1 MIIRDATEKL
11 ISKRALTLKESQ
23 TVMKEIME
31 GIPTPVQVG
40 AFLTALRSKGETVEE
55 VAGMALAMRAFSL
68 KVHLDEQLVDNCGT
82 GGTGKNI
89 FNISTTASFVV
100 AGAGA
105 KVAKHGN
112 RGATRASGSFDL
124 LEALAIKINLSPS
137 GVKQCIEKI
146 GIGFMFAQVF
156 HPAMKNVA
164 PIRQELGIRTVFN
177 ILGPLTNPA
186 RAQSQIIGVPKQD
199 LGNLIAHS
207 LKIIGT
213 TRTMVVHGADEL
225 DELAPN
231 GPCEVWEVTKSEIS
245 HRTIYPDKL
254 GLPTCTIDD
263 LQGGSAQ
270 ENAQTCR
277 QILGGSTGPLN
288 NAVILNAS
296 AALVVSGK
304 ARDLTA
310 GIQQAKDS
318 IESGQAIRT
327 LDKLIT
333 LSNCLE

>member
-1 MIIRDATEKL
+1 MIIRHATEKL
-11 ISKRALTLKESQ
+11 ISKRSLTVKESQ
-23 TVMKEIME
+23 TVMREMME
-31 GIPTPVQVG
+31 GKPTPVQVG
-40 AFLTALRSKGETVEE
+40 AFLIALRSNGETVEE
-55 VAGMALAMRAFSL
+55 VAGMALAMRDFSL
-68 KVHLDEQLVDNCGT
+68 KVHLDGQLVDNCGT

-112 RGATRASGSFDL
+112 RGATRISGSFDL
-124 LEALAIKINLSPS
+124 LEALGVKINLSPS
-137 GVKQCIEKI
+137 GVKQCIENI

-164 PIRQELGIRTVFN
+164 PVRRELGIRTVFN

-186 RAQSQIIGVPKQD
+186 GAQSQIIGVSKRK
-199 LGNLIAHS
+199 LGSLIAHS

-213 TRTMVVHGADEL
+213 TRTMVVHGTDEL

-231 GPCEVWEVTKSEIS
+231 GPCEVWEVTKNEIS

-254 GLPTCTIDD
+254 GLPACATND

-270 ENAQTCR
+270 ENAETCR
-277 QILGGSTGPLN
+277 RILEGSAGPIN
-288 NAVILNAS
+288 DAVILNAS

-304 ARDLTA
+304 ATQPAD
-310 GIQQAKDS
+310 GIRQAKES
-318 IESGQAIRT
+318 IENGQAIRT
-327 LDKLIT
+327 LDQLIT
-333 LSNCLE
+333 LSNSLE

>member
-11 ISKRALTLKESQ
+11 ISKQSLTLIESQ
-23 TVMKEIME
+23 TVMREMME
-31 GIPTPVQVG
+31 GTATPVQVG

-55 VAGMALAMRAFSL
+55 VAGMALTMREFSL
-68 KVHLDEQLVDNCGT
+68 KVPVDGQLVDNCGT

-89 FNISTTASFVV
+89 FNISTTAAFVV
-100 AGAGA
+100 AAAGA

-124 LEALAIKINLSPS
+124 LEELGIKIDLCPS
-137 GVKQCIEKI
+137 SVKQCVETI

-186 RAQSQIIGVPKQD
+186 GAQSQIIGVSKKE

-207 LKIIGT
+207 LKLMGT
-213 TRTMVVHGADEL
+213 TRTMVVHGTDEL

-231 GPCEVWEVTKSEIS
+231 GPCEVWEVTPDAIS
-245 HRTIYPDKL
+245 QQTIFPDKL
-254 GLPTCTIDD
+254 GFPTCRTAD

-270 ENAQTCR
+270 DNAATCR
-277 QILGGSTGPLN
+277 QILEGSTGPLN
-288 NAVILNAS
+288 DAVILNAS

-304 ARDLTA
+304 ATNLTA
-310 GIQQAKDS
+310 GIQQAKNS
-318 IESGQAIRT
+318 VTSGKAIQT
-327 LDKLIT
+327 LDKLIA
-333 LSNCLE
+333 LSNSLE